1 MSAPTTPT
9 LESLTGGR
17 LILDEPVL
25 VTIAE
30 RAKAVDK
37 NEIPARYGIELLG
50 EQDLITRGSLLDTAR
65 QIREIA
71 RIDLSVA
78 FGLWAHTMVI
88 SYLETA
94 GTAYADQLLPTLRSG
109 RRPGVTGMAPAFKEA
124 AGAGSIDLTAR
135 EVDGGVV
142 IDGKLAWAS
151 NLADDA
157 VIVTAARTGA
167 GERLLVVIDGD
178 AEGVTLGTPF
188 ALLGLNATS
197 SASITL
203 DGVTVPDAQILSR
216 DFDGFIAAVRPGF
229 VILQTSECLGV
240 AEAAIEAAGQ
250 RLKGLNEVLADDVAA
265 VRERIA
271 ELIATQ
277 EDLARRIDAGEQV
290 TKVSLLEL
298 RLGAAEAAV
307 DAAGLEVRVAG
318 GAGYAQSSPAS
329 RRFREAAFI
338 PVQSPSETQLKWELQ
353 QARKQEG

>member
-9 LESLTGGR
+9 LESLTGDR
-17 LILDEPVL
+17 LILDEAVL
-25 VTIAE
+25 GTIAE

-50 EQDLITRGSLLDTAR
+50 EQDLITRDSLLDTAR

-157 VIVTAARTGA
+157 VIVTAARTPS
-167 GERLLVVIDGD
+167 GERLLVAFDGC
-178 AEGVTLGTPF
+178 APGVTLGTPF

-197 SASITL
+197 SAGITL
-203 DGVTVPDAQILSR
+203 DNVPVPAGQVLSR
-216 DFDGFIAAVRPGF
+216 DFEAFISAVRPTF
-229 VILQTSECLGV
+229 LILQTSECLGV
-240 AEAAIEAAGQ
+240 ADAAIDAAAT
-250 RLKGLNEVLADDVAA
+250 RLTGVNEVLTEDVEKLRAEITHLIHTQDLIAA
-265 VRERIA
+265 V
-271 ELIATQ
+271 LDDGATV
-277 EDLARRIDAGEQV
+277 DRV
-290 TKVSLLEL
+290 KLLEL
-298 RLGAAEAAV
+298 RLDAARAAV
-307 DAAGLEVRVAG
+307 DATALEVRVAG

-338 PVQSPSETQLKWELQ
+338 PVQSPSETQLTWELRR
-353 QARKQEG
+353 AKQEG